1 MENTALTWVAFGVA
15 VASAVLGVINH
26 KRIRSSCCRK
36 EVSASLDI
44 ENTTPPK
51 NAESF
56 PVEKK
61 LAVEIIND
69 GDETEVESA
78 PSRTRLESNLKDD
91 GGGAEARDHAP

>member
-44 ENTTPPK
+44 ENTTPP
-51 NAESF
+51 AESF
-56 PVEKK
+56 SVEKK
-61 LAVEIIND
+61 LAIEIKHD
-69 GDETEVESA
+69 GDEKETESP
-78 PSRTRLESNLKDD
+78 PSGTRVESNLEND

>member
-44 ENTTPPK
+44 ENTTPP
-51 NAESF
+51 AESF

-69 GDETEVESA
+69 GDEKEAESA

-91 GGGAEARDHAP
+91 GGRAEARDHAP

>member
-44 ENTTPPK
+44 ENTTPP
-51 NAESF
+51 AESF

-61 LAVEIIND
+61 LHIEIKHD
-69 GDETEVESA
+69 GDEKEAKST
-78 PSRTRLESNLKDD
+78 PSGTRIESNLEND
-91 GGGAEARDHAP
+91 GGGAETRDHAP

>member
-44 ENTTPPK
+44 ENTTPP
-51 NAESF
+51 AESF
-56 PVEKK
+56 SVEKK

-69 GDETEVESA
+69 GDEKEAKGT
-78 PSRTRLESNLKDD
+78 PSGACLKGNLKDD
-91 GGGAEARDHAP
+91 GGRVEK

>member
-15 VASAVLGVINH
+15 VASAILGVINH
-26 KRIRSSCCRK
+26 KRVRSSCCRK

-44 ENTTPPK
+44 ENTTPP
-51 NAESF
+51 AESF

-69 GDETEVESA
+69 GDAKEVKGASES
-78 PSRTRLESNLKDD
+78 TCLESNLENDRRR
-91 GGGAEARDHAP
+91 ASV

>member
-69 GDETEVESA
+69 GDEKEVESA
-78 PSRTRLESNLKDD
+78 PSRTRVESNLEND
-91 GGGAEARDHAP
+91 GGGVEK

>member
-44 ENTTPPK
+44 ENTTPP
-51 NAESF
+51 AESF

-61 LAVEIIND
+61 LALEIIDD
-69 GDETEVESA
+69 GDAKKAKGASESA
-78 PSRTRLESNLKDD
+78 CVESNLKDD
-91 GGGAEARDHAP
+91 GGRAEK